1 MKTYQISLKY
11 VAYAHYTIEADSFE
25 EAEAQAGAQAHE
37 EHYGEWSTDS
47 IEEVTA

>member
-1 MKTYQISLKY
+1 MKAYQVTLKY
-11 VAYAHYTIEADSFE
+11 VAYAHYTIDANSAE

>member
-1 MKTYQISLKY
+1 MKAYQVTLKY
-11 VAYAHYTIEADSFE
+11 VAYAHYTIEANSAE